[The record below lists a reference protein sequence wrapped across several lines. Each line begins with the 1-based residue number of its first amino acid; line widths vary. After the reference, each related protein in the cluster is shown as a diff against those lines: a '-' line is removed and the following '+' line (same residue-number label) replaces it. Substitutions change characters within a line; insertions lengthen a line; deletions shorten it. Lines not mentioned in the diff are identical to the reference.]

1 MLTSIEPDKADPTN
15 RKELTFTVTGDN
27 AAPGQYLSLAIA
39 LETSKHDTVV
49 PNAVV
54 YKDSVGSFVYVVE
67 TTSSPLGSRSKVRR
81 VDVEELRRDDGYT
94 AVSGELTTQ
103 DYVVILSSAPL
114 SDGQAV
120 RFGD

>member
-1 MLTSIEPDKADPTN
+1 M
-15 RKELTFTVTGDN
+15 V
-27 AAPGQYLSLAIA
+27 
-39 LETSKHDTVV
+39 ETSST
-49 PNAVV
+49 
-54 YKDSVGSFVYVVE
+54 
-67 TTSSPLGSRSKVRR
+67 PLCSRSKVRR